1 MQMNELQKLTKEQFH
16 ADNYEFQLIQ
26 DFLMDYDMTVAEA
39 TKFHREEDIV
49 DMTNWLFKDET
60 PYEIMQ
66 KTPLDR
72 DARILKIADQTH
84 NCLYFFHELPK
95 QKQSIMTY
103 SEDELQKRILFY
115 AKRCLPTQE
124 FSQLLMKNPDHP
136 IIKYNKKILEII
148 ANHSHIYQ
156 LRFGKESY
164 IDYCDEYFDERGD
177 LISDP
182 ELNEDMEMNL

>member
-1 MQMNELQKLTKEQFH
+1 MLISELRKLTKEQFH
-16 ADNYEFQLIQ
+16 ADDYEFQLIQ

-39 TKFHREEDIV
+39 TKFHREEDII

-72 DARILKIADQTH
+72 DERILKIANRTH
-84 NCLYFFHELPK
+84 NCLYFFYELPQ
-95 QKQSIMTY
+95 QKQRITTY

-124 FSQLLMKNPDHP
+124 FYQLLMRNPDHP
-136 IIKYNKKILEII
+136 TIKYNQKILDII
-148 ANHSHIYQ
+148 AEHSHIYQ
-156 LRFGKESY
+156 YRFGKESY
-164 IDYCDEYFDERGD
+164 NNFCNQYFDQKGD
-177 LISDP
+177 FIVEP
-182 ELNEDMEMNL
+182 ELNDEMEMNL